1 MMKVLLTGAFGNIGE
16 STIMAL
22 LERNHEILCFDLKTK
37 ENKKVRK
44 RLLKLGNFET
54 VWGDISNQNI
64 LIEIVKGRECII
76 HLAAVIPPTSEK
88 FPDLARRVNVE
99 GTRNIV
105 DAALK
110 MEKRPKFIFISSI
123 SAHGS
128 RMHEPPPRK
137 ANEKLN
143 PTDNYTRS
151 KVEAEEVV
159 KKSDLLWTIL
169 RLAVAP
175 PLKISLDIDA
185 YAFNIPLDQ
194 RFEFVHT
201 RDVGVAIANS
211 VTVNTDN
218 KVLLIGG
225 GEKCQ
230 MLYREYLTRTLEA
243 TGIGMLPE
251 SAFRVPKNDF
261 DWYYTDWMD
270 TREAQELL
278 QFQNLTFK
286 DYLEEFK
293 KNLGIMGKLAKM
305 FRSYAK
311 KKLLKNSP
319 YYNNTQ

>member
-1 MMKVLLTGAFGNIGE
+1 MEVLLTGAFGNIGE

-22 LERNHEILCFDLKTK
+22 LERNHKILCFDLKTK
-37 ENKKVRK
+37 ENKRVRK

-54 VWGDISNQNI
+54 VWGDILNKNP

-76 HLAAVIPPTSEK
+76 HLAAIIPPTSEK
-88 FPDLARRVNVE
+88 FPDLSRRVNIE

-123 SAHGS
+123 SAHGP

-137 ANEKLN
+137 ANGKLN
-143 PTDNYTRS
+143 PTDNYTHS
-151 KVEAEEVV
+151 KVEGEAMV
-159 KKSDLLWTIL
+159 KESDLLWTIL
-169 RLAVAP
+169 RLAVAL

-185 YAFNIPLDQ
+185 YVFNIPLDQ

-211 VTVNTDN
+211 VTTNTDN

-225 GEKCQ
+225 GKECQ
-230 MLYREYLTRTLEA
+230 MLSREYLTKIFEA
-243 TGIGMLPE
+243 IGIGMLPE
-251 SAFRVPKNDF
+251 SAFKVPKNNL

-270 TREAQELL
+270 TSEAQELL
-278 QFQNLTFK
+278 QFQNLTFE
-286 DYLEEFK
+286 DYIEDFK

-305 FRSYAK
+305 FRSYTRK
-311 KKLLKNSP
+311 ILLKNSP
-319 YYNNTQ
+319 YYNNS